1 MAISAEQLNIILT
14 AKDKAFAAAMD
25 KNAKRI
31 ASFAKNANKDL
42 GAASAGFDKLAKGV
56 AAFATLAT
64 IQQLGTMVRDAANK
78 LGDLKDASDAIGIT
92 TDAMQELTYAAQL
105 SGVSADLLQTSLA
118 KLSKNLGDAAMGG
131 SAAKKALDTL
141 GLSGA
146 SLAAM
151 PLDKALGA
159 VADKMSMIENPAQR
173 AALATELF
181 GKSGLAMVNMLA
193 DGSAGLNAMAIE
205 AQNLGVVIDRDVIA
219 NAAEAADKLDAM
231 SMVISA
237 NLTAALVNLMP
248 FVIEAAQNIAWLAK
262 AVNDFLFSGTQRM
275 VASNNALAYAAT
287 ATGKVKDAY
296 LEYGKAINKVNALMN
311 NEPYVTVDP
320 KDAINRQQSIDLAN
334 MEVAVNKA
342 LVIAAVAN
350 EGAQKKLDAT
360 YAASLQT
367 TSDKNAELQNEISLL
382 GLSKEEQI
390 KKNAAVEKTALVET
404 LMTQA
409 MAANGTVSE
418 TQRQSIL
425 ALATQQ
431 EQLTIANEMGKI
443 AQTGATKGFDDENP
457 THAEVKY
464 QVSFKSKI
472 EDDLLGNDMDLYFA
486 YTQQS
491 YWQLYDSAYSS
502 PFREND
508 YEPEFFLDM
517 PLDWRWHGARFIS
530 WRLGAVHQSNGRGPG
545 YSRSWNRLYTDFM
558 FEHGNA
564 WLSVKPWWRMPE
576 KSGEDDNADIVDYM
590 GHAELNGGYRWGSQ
604 RLTLMT
610 RNWWESNG
618 KGAVQL
624 DYSVPFTRYLRWNV
638 QVFNGYGENLLDYNE
653 NVSRISFGIM
663 LEDGVH

>member
-31 ASFAKNANKDL
+31 ANFAKNANKDL
-42 GAASAGFDKLAKGV
+42 GVASAGFDKLAKGV
-56 AAFATLAT
+56 AAFATIAA

-78 LGDLKDASDAIGIT
+78 LGDLKDASEAIGIT

-146 SLAAM
+146 SLASM

-205 AQNLGVVIDRDVIA
+205 AQSLGVVINRDVIA

-231 SMVISA
+231 SMVVSA

-248 FVIEAAQNIAWLAK
+248 FVIAAAQDIAWLTK
-262 AVNDFLFSGTQRM
+262 AVNDFLFAGTQNQ
-275 VASNNALAYAAT
+275 VASNNAMAQAAK
-287 ATGKVKDAY
+287 ATGKVHDAY
-296 LEYGKAINKVNALMN
+296 LEYGTAVAKVNKLISE
-311 NEPYVTVDP
+311 EPYFP
-320 KDAINRQQSIDLAN
+320 GEAKDQIARKLAIDLAN
-334 MEVAVNKA
+334 QEAEAKRA
-342 LVIAAVAN
+342 LVVELIAN
-350 EGAQKKLDAT
+350 DETQKRLDAT
-360 YAASLQT
+360 YSASLQT
-367 TSDKNAELQNEISLL
+367 TSDKNAALQNEISLL
-382 GLSKEEQI
+382 DLSKEEQI
-390 KKNAAVEKTALVET
+390 KKNAAVQKAALIET

-409 MAANGTVSE
+409 KAANTTVSE

-443 AQTGATKGFDDENP
+443 AQTGATKGMSES
-457 THAEVKY
+457 AIAAQKAKEALAVY
-464 QVSFKSKI
+464 QKQVEGLGLTLSEFESISNTIQSSMEDAFMGMVDGTSSAKDAFKSMAADIIK
-472 EDDLLGNDMDLYFA
+472 ELYRVLVVQRLVGNLATDKVAGKGLMGFFGGMFGIKGSAAGGTLQAGQPSVVGEHGRELFVPSSA
-486 YTQQS
+486 GRVLSVPQSKAAVGGGGGVTVMQTINITTGVQQTVRAEIKS
-491 YWQLYDSAYSS
+491 LMPQIADSAKMAV
-502 PFREND
+502 
-508 YEPEFFLDM
+508 LDAK
-517 PLDWRWHGARFIS
+517 R
-530 WRLGAVHQSNGRGPG
+530 RG
-545 YSRSWNRLYTDFM
+545 
-558 FEHGNA
+558 
-564 WLSVKPWWRMPE
+564 
-576 KSGEDDNADIVDYM
+576 
-590 GHAELNGGYRWGSQ
+590 GS
-604 RLTLMT
+604 
-610 RNWWESNG
+610 
-618 KGAVQL
+618 
-624 DYSVPFTRYLRWNV
+624 
-638 QVFNGYGENLLDYNE
+638 YG
-653 NVSRISFGIM
+653 SAF
-663 LEDGVH
+663 

>member
-443 AQTGATKGFDDENP
+443 AQTGATKGMSES
-457 THAEVKY
+457 AIAALKAKESLAIY
-464 QVSFKSKI
+464 QGQVEDLGLTMSEFETISSTIQSSMEDAFMGMVDGTSSAKDAFKSMAADIIK
-472 EDDLLGNDMDLYFA
+472 ELYRVLVVQRLVGNLATDKVAGKGLMGFFGGMLGIKGSAAGGPLQAGQPSVVGEHGRELFVPSSAGRVLSVPQSKAAVGGGGGVTVVQNINI
-486 YTQQS
+486 TTGIQQTVRAEIRS
-491 YWQLYDSAYSS
+491 LMPQIADSAK
-502 PFREND
+502 RAV
-508 YEPEFFLDM
+508 LD
-517 PLDWRWHGARFIS
+517 AK
-530 WRLGAVHQSNGRGPG
+530 QRGG
-545 YSRSWNRLYTDFM
+545 TY
-558 FEHGNA
+558 
-564 WLSVKPWWRMPE
+564 
-576 KSGEDDNADIVDYM
+576 
-590 GHAELNGGYRWGSQ
+590 GS
-604 RLTLMT
+604 
-610 RNWWESNG
+610 
-618 KGAVQL
+618 A
-624 DYSVPFTRYLRWNV
+624 F
-638 QVFNGYGENLLDYNE
+638 
-653 NVSRISFGIM
+653 
-663 LEDGVH
+663 

>member
-31 ASFAKNANKDL
+31 ASFAKTANKDL
-42 GAASAGFDKLAKGV
+42 SVVSMGFDKLGGAAAAFLSV
-56 AAFATLAT
+56 AA
-64 IQQLGTMVRDAANK
+64 IQQLGVAVRDAANR
-78 LGDLKDASDAIGIT
+78 LGDLKDASAAIGIT

-105 SGVSADLLQTSLA
+105 SGVSADLFQTSLA

-131 SAAKKALDTL
+131 TSAKKALDTL

-193 DGSAGLNAMAIE
+193 DGSAGLNAMAAE
-205 AQNLGVVIDRDVIA
+205 AQSLGVVIDRDVIA

-231 SMVISA
+231 SMVVSA

-248 FVIEAAQNIAWLAK
+248 FVIDAAQGIASLTK
-262 AVNDFLFSGTQRM
+262 AVNDFLFAGTQRQ

-287 ATGKVKDAY
+287 ATGEVRDAY
-296 LEYGKAINKVNALMN
+296 LAYGAAVNKVNDLKAVV
-311 NEPYVTVDP
+311 PDIADARSGQDSA
-320 KDAINRQQSIDLAN
+320 DAIKSAEFEAEVNR
-334 MEVAVNKA
+334 A
-342 LVIAAVAN
+342 LVVAAVDREAA
-350 EGAQKKLDAT
+350 EKKLDAT
-360 YAASLQT
+360 YSASVQSV
-367 TSDKNAELQNEISLL
+367 SDKNAELQTEIELN

-390 KKNAAVEKTALVET
+390 RKNAAVEKAALIET

-443 AQTGATKGFDDENP
+443 AQTGANKGMSDAAIIALKTKD
-457 THAEVKY
+457 ALAVY
-464 QVSFKSKI
+464 QAQVQNLGLTMSEFETISSTI
-472 EDDLLGNDMDLYFA
+472 QSSMEDAFMGMVDGTTSAKDAFRSMAADIIKELYRVLVVQRMVGQVATAGKAGSGILGMIGGALGITGKA
-486 YTQQS
+486 S
-491 YWQLYDSAYSS
+491 GG
-502 PFREND
+502 
-508 YEPEFFLDM
+508 
-517 PLDWRWHGARFIS
+517 PLQAGQPS
-530 WRLGAVHQSNGRGPG
+530 VVG
-545 YSRSWNRLYTDFM
+545 
-558 FEHGNA
+558 EHGRELFVPSSA
-564 WLSVKPWWRMPE
+564 GRVLSVPQSKAAV
-576 KSGEDDNADIVDYM
+576 G
-590 GHAELNGGYRWGSQ
+590 GGGYVTVMQSI
-604 RLTLMT
+604 
-610 RNWWESNG
+610 
-618 KGAVQL
+618 
-624 DYSVPFTRYLRWNV
+624 
-638 QVFNGYGENLLDYNE
+638 
-653 NVSRISFGIM
+653 NVSTGVQQTVRAEIMSLMPQISEASKSAVLDARRRGGSFRAAFG
-663 LEDGVH
+663 

>member
-56 AAFATLAT
+56 AAFATLAA

-78 LGDLKDASDAIGIT
+78 LGDLKDASEAIGIT
-92 TDAMQELTYAAQL
+92 TDAMQELSYAAQL

-231 SMVISA
+231 SMVVSA

-248 FVIEAAQNIAWLAK
+248 FVIEAAQDIAWLAK
-262 AVNDFLFSGTQRM
+262 AVNDFLFAGTQRS
-275 VASNNALAYAAT
+275 VASSNALAYAAT
-287 ATGKVKDAY
+287 AAGEVADAY
-296 LEYGKAINKVNALMN
+296 LAYGAAVSKVNSLNTDAPIFDARSGQDRADALRVA
-311 NEPYVTVDP
+311 ELEVEV
-320 KDAINRQQSIDLAN
+320 NR
-334 MEVAVNKA
+334 A
-342 LVIAAVAN
+342 LVVAAVDREKA
-350 EGAQKKLDAT
+350 EKALDAT
-360 YAASLQT
+360 YAATLQT

-390 KKNAAVEKTALVET
+390 KKNAALEKAALIET
-404 LMTQA
+404 LMTEA
-409 MAANGTVSE
+409 KAANTTVSE
-418 TQRQSIL
+418 TQRQSII

-431 EQLTIANEMGKI
+431 EQLTIALEMGKI
-443 AQTGATKGFDDENP
+443 AQTGATKGMSESAIAAQKAKD
-457 THAEVKY
+457 ALAVY
-464 QVSFKSKI
+464 QGQVEDLGLTLSEFESISSTIQSSMEDAFMGMVDGTSSAKDAFKSMAADIIK
-472 EDDLLGNDMDLYFA
+472 ELYRVLVVQRLVGQLATAGKAGSGLLGFIGGAMGITGSAAGGPLQAGQPSVVGEHGRELFVPSSAGRVLSVPQSKAAVGGDGGVTVMQTINI
-486 YTQQS
+486 TTGVQQTVRAEIRS
-491 YWQLYDSAYSS
+491 LMPQIADSAK
-502 PFREND
+502 RAV
-508 YEPEFFLDM
+508 LD
-517 PLDWRWHGARFIS
+517 AK
-530 WRLGAVHQSNGRGPG
+530 QRGG
-545 YSRSWNRLYTDFM
+545 TY
-558 FEHGNA
+558 
-564 WLSVKPWWRMPE
+564 
-576 KSGEDDNADIVDYM
+576 
-590 GHAELNGGYRWGSQ
+590 GS
-604 RLTLMT
+604 
-610 RNWWESNG
+610 
-618 KGAVQL
+618 A
-624 DYSVPFTRYLRWNV
+624 F
-638 QVFNGYGENLLDYNE
+638 
-653 NVSRISFGIM
+653 
-663 LEDGVH
+663 